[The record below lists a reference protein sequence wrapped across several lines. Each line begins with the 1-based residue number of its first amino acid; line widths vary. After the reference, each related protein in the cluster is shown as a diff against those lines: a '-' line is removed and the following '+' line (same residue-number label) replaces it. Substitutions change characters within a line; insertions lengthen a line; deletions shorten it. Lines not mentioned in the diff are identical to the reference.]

1 MDHIKKS
8 KIPFEIQDYFSMK
21 NLKKLLSFMIKDK
34 KNTKNKI
41 NLILLKEIGSPLT
54 NNQYNVNKIKSFLK
68 QELSN

>member
-8 KIPFEIQDYFSMK
+8 KMPFEIQDYFSMK

>member
-1 MDHIKKS
+1 
-8 KIPFEIQDYFSMK
+8 MK
-21 NLKKLLSFMIKDK
+21 NLKKLLSFMMKDK